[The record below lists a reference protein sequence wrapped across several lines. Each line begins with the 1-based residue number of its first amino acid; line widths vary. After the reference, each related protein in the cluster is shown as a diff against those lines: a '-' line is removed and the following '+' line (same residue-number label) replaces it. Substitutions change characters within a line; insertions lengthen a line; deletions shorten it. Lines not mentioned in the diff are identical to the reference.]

1 MKRCDPTYILWFM
14 LLPKN
19 LSARYAIGD
28 RVRLQAGV
36 TWTIVGRY
44 WRPSTR
50 EVVYD
55 LKAPN
60 LDYVTRQPEH
70 RLHPVR
76 PGEGREG

>member
-1 MKRCDPTYILWFM
+1 MP
-14 LLPKN
+14 LPKN

-36 TWTIVGRY
+36 TWTIVGRF
-44 WRPSTR
+44 WRPAPSRRLRRSEARTR

-70 RLHPVR
+70 RLHPAR
-76 PGEGREG
+76 PGEERERH